1 MKRERL
7 SGLLVIVTIVT
18 PMMMLIGVYLAY
30 KAKAQDFIRKVS
42 GIPSE
47 QKIWFLTADGDR
59 IFVVDILLDPKRPVI
74 SSFPSPPYPF
84 FQIDPVTEQVIR
96 EGKTNRVFARAII
109 AEQEQTPYSWLAKDY
124 EYWVIDD
131 QNNIVFAARYGV
143 DALTRAPTVSSV
155 DAIDLSTREVKR
167 TIKLQPE
174 AAYGAMALHPDG
186 TKLYLSVRK
195 RDVGGVVWIYN
206 TKTLERI
213 KVLPLDSDHT
223 IKDMHFSKDGQLL
236 FGAVGARGV
245 AMIETGGDKVVGWIN
260 PPKDRLF
267 MPPMALS
274 SDEREIY
281 IGLEYGLKRGA
292 VAAIDVAQKKIVG
305 VLELSPTGCTG
316 VVRVGDKLF
325 AACLDGVYVIDIPSW
340 RKQQ

>member
-1 MKRERL
+1 
-7 SGLLVIVTIVT
+7 
-18 PMMMLIGVYLAY
+18 
-30 KAKAQDFIRKVS
+30 
-42 GIPSE
+42 
-47 QKIWFLTADGDR
+47 
-59 IFVVDILLDPKRPVI
+59 
-74 SSFPSPPYPF
+74 
-84 FQIDPVTEQVIR
+84 
-96 EGKTNRVFARAII
+96 
-109 AEQEQTPYSWLAKDY
+109 
-124 EYWVIDD
+124 
-131 QNNIVFAARYGV
+131 
-143 DALTRAPTVSSV
+143 
-155 DAIDLSTREVKR
+155 
-167 TIKLQPE
+167 
-174 AAYGAMALHPDG
+174 MALHPDG
-186 TKLYLSVRK
+186 TKLYLSVRE

-223 IKDMHFSKDGQLL
+223 IEDMHFSKDGQLL

-245 AMIETGGDKVVGWIN
+245 AIIETGEDEIVGWVN
-260 PPKDRLF
+260 PPGDRLF

>member
-7 SGLLVIVTIVT
+7 LVLFMIITMVSLKMI
-18 PMMMLIGVYLAY
+18 IGMYWTY
-30 KAKAQDFIRKVS
+30 SAKAQDFIRKVS

-84 FQIDPVTEQVIR
+84 FQIDLVTEQVIR

-186 TKLYLSVRK
+186 TKLYLSVRE

-223 IKDMHFSKDGQLL
+223 IEDMHFSKDGQLL

-245 AMIETGGDKVVGWIN
+245 AIIETGEDEIVGWVN
-260 PPKDRLF
+260 PPGDRLF

>member
-30 KAKAQDFIRKVS
+30 KAKVQDFIRKVS

-47 QKIWFLTADGDR
+47 QKIWVLTADGDR

-96 EGKTNRVFARAII
+96 EGKTNHEFARAIL

-124 EYWVIDD
+124 RYWVIDD

-155 DAIDLSTREVKR
+155 DAIDLSTREVKQ

-174 AAYGAMALHPDG
+174 AGYGAMALHPNG
-186 TKLYLSVRK
+186 TKLYLSVSE

-245 AMIETGGDKVVGWIN
+245 AMIETGGDKFVGWIN

-281 IGLEYGLKRGA
+281 IGLEYGLRRGA
-292 VAAIDVAQKKIVG
+292 VAAIDVAQKKIVR
-305 VLELSPTGCTG
+305 VLELSPTGCLG
-316 VVRVGDKLF
+316 VVRVGEKLF
-325 AACLDGVYVIDIPSW
+325 AACLDGVYVIDIPAW
-340 RKQQ
+340 RKQR